1 MNLIII
7 LFLIN
12 QNINNY
18 ISQVNISNIHA
29 IYTFVIS
36 ILYLTNYNII
46 VLNYLKLLY
55 LSCFYSI
62 YDIVYLYNT
71 KIKGYI
77 SLIVHHLL
85 IVYVVN
91 YANIYLNSDE
101 KIVELIA
108 INYLTE
114 ISTPFVNRS
123 FQLVENKKENTLEFK
138 ITNTL
143 VLAIFGIFRVFTI
156 PYLLYQCYNYSYNVV
171 ICQTLLSS
179 MNLVWFYKMCK
190 YYKKTIMNNEKKI
203 S

>member
-12 QNINNY
+12 QYINNY
-18 ISQVNISNIHA
+18 VSQVNRSNIHA

-46 VLNYLKLLY
+46 VLNYLKLLH

-85 IVYVVN
+85 IVYVVI

-114 ISTPFVNRS
+114 ISTPFFNRS
-123 FQLVENKKENTLEFK
+123 FKLVEDKKENTLEFK

-143 VLAIFGIFRVFTI
+143 VLTIFGIFRVFTI
-156 PYLLYQCYNYSYNVV
+156 PYLLYQCYNYRYNVV

-190 YYKKTIMNNEKKI
+190 YYKKTIMNNVN
-203 S
+203 